1 MKISL
6 CMPIV
11 LIFHAVIENSS
22 QVKLREQKL
31 ACLDLLP
38 SKILILLRRIG
49 SKKRSVRS
57 PRNDKTT
64 IISPPNPRFIEFQQ

>member
-38 SKILILLRRIG
+38 LE
-49 SKKRSVRS
+49 
-57 PRNDKTT
+57 
-64 IISPPNPRFIEFQQ
+64 NPDFAETNWEQETLC